1 MCVFFDEMITSSF
14 CQTGVELLM
23 SREGDSSVAIATS
36 KDNLLNPNRLSKIKK
51 KNLCKVTSV
60 HQ

>member
-36 KDNLLNPNRLSKIKK
+36 KDILLYTNWAL
-51 KNLCKVTSV
+51 
-60 HQ
+60 